1 MHNNLLEQ
9 IRALRLG
16 HMSNALELQWS
27 QPMTYTSLSFEER
40 LSLLLEHELLQRE
53 VSKVNRL
60 RRQSKLRLDAQ
71 PSQLDYRPERGLNR
85 QLLVQLLT
93 GAYVHRHENVLITG
107 PTGCGKTYVACALG
121 EQACQQHIQVV
132 YYRLT
137 RLLDDLNI
145 GHADGSYQKQL
156 LHLSKKDLLILDD
169 WGLEKLNTRQAS
181 DLLEVMED
189 RYQRGSTIII
199 SQLPVSEWY
208 KLVGNPTVADALLD
222 RLLHNGHRV
231 ELRGESMRKLA
242 QTDHTG

>member
-1 MHNNLLEQ
+1 
-9 IRALRLG
+9 
-16 HMSNALELQWS
+16 MSNALELQWS

-40 LSLLLEHELLQRE
+40 LGLLLEHE
-53 VSKVNRL
+53 
-60 RRQSKLRLDAQ
+60 
-71 PSQLDYRPERGLNR
+71 
-85 QLLVQLLT
+85 
-93 GAYVHRHENVLITG
+93 
-107 PTGCGKTYVACALG
+107 
-121 EQACQQHIQVV
+121 
-132 YYRLT
+132 
-137 RLLDDLNI
+137 
-145 GHADGSYQKQL
+145 L

-208 KLVGNPTVADALLD
+208 KLVGNPTVADALMD